1 MLKFWK
7 KQIFFKK
14 KKKKEI
20 WNFKDLSKLIFNLNQ
35 IFYSGKINNSIQKNE
50 KFQYYFI
57 FYTINVKKKKN
68 TNLFKPNRMILI

>member
-57 FYTINVKKKKN
+57 FYTINVKKKKKKY
-68 TNLFKPNRMILI
+68 KPV

>member
-1 MLKFWK
+1 MLRFWK

-57 FYTINVKKKKN
+57 FYTINVKKKKKY
-68 TNLFKPNRMILI
+68 KPV

>member
-1 MLKFWK
+1 MLRFLK

-14 KKKKEI
+14 RKKKEI

-50 KFQYYFI
+50 NFQYYFI
-57 FYTINVKKKKN
+57 FYTINVKKKKIQTCLN
-68 TNLFKPNRMILI
+68 QTEWF

>member
-1 MLKFWK
+1 MLRFWK

-14 KKKKEI
+14 RKKKEI

-57 FYTINVKKKKN
+57 FYTINVKKKKIQICLN
-68 TNLFKPNRMILI
+68 QTEWF